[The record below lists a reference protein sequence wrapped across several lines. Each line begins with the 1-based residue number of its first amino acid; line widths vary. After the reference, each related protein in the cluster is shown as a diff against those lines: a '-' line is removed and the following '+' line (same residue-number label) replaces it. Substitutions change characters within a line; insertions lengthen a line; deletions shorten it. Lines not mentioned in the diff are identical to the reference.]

1 MLFCKRLSTTEEHE
15 RRKECCFSL
24 VKKNITVLLGKEN
37 MLQIQSLLL
46 LLPLPPFHANNSW
59 LRLCI
64 FNNLNP
70 AGCYSTL
77 PILIWPITTAVPLT
91 SRNRADKQ
99 GLTQQTPTGRNTSA
113 TVLLSLFS
121 LKKLL
126 SFYKKYPSAA

>member
-1 MLFCKRLSTTEEHE
+1 MLF
-15 RRKECCFSL
+15 FSS
-24 VKKNITVLLGKEN
+24 KKNIPVLLGKEN

-46 LLPLPPFHANNSW
+46 LLPLSPFHANNSW
-59 LRLCI
+59 LRLCF

-91 SRNRADKQ
+91 SRNRADQQ

-113 TVLLSLFS
+113 TVLLSLS
-121 LKKLL
+121 PL
-126 SFYKKYPSAA
+126 